1 MRHAGDAF
9 ESYTFVRKWGKLY
22 EQILKWTARNVP
34 KKLVKMPKKLSKIL
48 REKKISKIP
57 KKISKIQKKLWKYRE
72 TNLQDTENSTTYRN
86 TSPKSSTKY
95 RKIVETK
102 KNFICKTIG
111 ESMQHVWRDSPG
123 RKRRPE
129 SLGLLVPFI
138 SGLSVEV
145 KVGRL
150 EVRGGSREV
159 SRLKFRCARLPEMLA
174 GWTNTY

>member
-1 MRHAGDAF
+1 
-9 ESYTFVRKWGKLY
+9 
-22 EQILKWTARNVP
+22 
-34 KKLVKMPKKLSKIL
+34 MPKKLSKIL
-48 REKKISKIP
+48 REKKSARYR
-57 KKISKIQKKLWKYRE
+57 KKSTKYRNNSENTEKQICKIQKNSTKYRK
-72 TNLQDTENSTTYRN
+72 S
-86 TSPKSSTKY
+86 SPKSSTKY

-150 EVRGGSREV
+150 EVRGGSSEV

-174 GWTNTY
+174 G

>member
-1 MRHAGDAF
+1 MCQKNW
-9 ESYTFVRKWGKLY
+9 SKCRK
-22 EQILKWTARNVP
+22 NS
-34 KKLVKMPKKLSKIL
+34 VKYW
-48 REKKISKIP
+48 EKKKSARYR
-57 KKISKIQKKLWKYRE
+57 KKSTKYRKNSENTEKQICKIQK
-72 TNLQDTENSTTYRN
+72 TLQNTEKS
-86 TSPKSSTKY
+86 SPKSSTKY

-129 SLGLLVPFI
+129 SLGLLVPFS

>member
-1 MRHAGDAF
+1 
-9 ESYTFVRKWGKLY
+9 
-22 EQILKWTARNVP
+22 
-34 KKLVKMPKKLSKIL
+34 MPKKLSKIL
-48 REKKISKIP
+48 REKN
-57 KKISKIQKKLWKYRE
+57 Q
-72 TNLQDTENSTTYRN
+72 QDTEKNQQNTEKTLKIPRNKSARYRKTLQN
-86 TSPKSSTKY
+86 TEKSSPKSSTKY

-150 EVRGGSREV
+150 EVRGGSSEV

-174 GWTNTY
+174 G